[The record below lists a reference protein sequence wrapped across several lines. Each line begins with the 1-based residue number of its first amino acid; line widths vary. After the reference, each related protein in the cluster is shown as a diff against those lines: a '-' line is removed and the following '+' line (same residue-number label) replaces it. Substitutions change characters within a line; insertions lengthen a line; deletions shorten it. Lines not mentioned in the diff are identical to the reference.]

1 MFGSCPDRAR
11 QIRPEDDR
19 IPLASLTPRHA
30 DPILY
35 TPPPMIK
42 PRVDKLLEHADS
54 HYAAVVVAAKRARQI
69 NSYFH
74 NLGEGGFGEYPPP
87 MVETNAERNYLSMA
101 LEELAEGKLKY
112 EYRS

>member
-1 MFGSCPDRAR
+1 MQAR
-11 QIRPEDDR
+11 TLGRPAVGTVYT
-19 IPLASLTPRHA
+19 AS
-30 DPILY
+30 
-35 TPPPMIK
+35 PMIK
-42 PRVDKLLEHADS
+42 PRVDKLLDHSDS

-87 MVETNAERNYLSMA
+87 MVETNAEGNYLTMS

>member
-1 MFGSCPDRAR
+1 
-11 QIRPEDDR
+11 
-19 IPLASLTPRHA
+19 
-30 DPILY
+30 
-35 TPPPMIK
+35 MIK

-74 NLGEGGFGEYPPP
+74 SLGEGSFGEYPPP
-87 MVETNAERNYLSMA
+87 MVDAQGEGNYLSIA

-112 EYRS
+112 EYRA

>member
-1 MFGSCPDRAR
+1 MQTLIHAGG
-11 QIRPEDDR
+11 
-19 IPLASLTPRHA
+19 ASVGPAGGTSTL
-30 DPILY
+30 LG
-35 TPPPMIK
+35 PMVK
-42 PRVDKLLEHADS
+42 PRVDKLLDHADS

-87 MVETNAERNYLSMA
+87 MVETNAEGNYLTMS

>member
-1 MFGSCPDRAR
+1 
-11 QIRPEDDR
+11 
-19 IPLASLTPRHA
+19 
-30 DPILY
+30 
-35 TPPPMIK
+35 MIQ

-54 HYAAVVVAAKRARQI
+54 HYAAVIVAAKRARQI

-87 MVETNAERNYLSMA
+87 MVEIGADRNHLSIA
-101 LEELAEGKLKY
+101 LEEVAAGKLKY